1 MTSFDAR
8 RAAAEL
14 RRRLDEH
21 ADPVRAANEQA
32 YLKHQVPHLGVSVP
46 VVRSSVRALLRD
58 EPALSGHDPTTAL
71 VGALWRRPTFE
82 ERLAAVEVL
91 AARPGLVTAAD
102 LPLLERMLRES
113 GTWALVDSLAGD
125 VVGRLVLR
133 DPDEAT
139 LTGTLER
146 WVVDDDFWIRR
157 SALLSQLGRLRRA
170 EATDVDFAPFARWA
184 DTMLDETEFF
194 VRKAIGWVLRE
205 TSKQHPALV
214 VDYVRPRAARMS
226 GVTFR
231 EAVRRLPQDRADE
244 LRGLR

>member
-1 MTSFDAR
+1 MTSFDAG
-8 RAAAEL
+8 RATAEL
-14 RRRLDEH
+14 LRRLDEH
-21 ADPVRAANEQA
+21 ADPVRAVNAQA
-32 YLKHQVPHLGVSVP
+32 YLKHRVPHLGVTVP
-46 VVRSSVRALLRD
+46 VVRSSVLTMLRD
-58 EPALSGHDPTTAL
+58 EPALSGHGPMTAL
-71 VGALWRRPTFE
+71 VGALWLRPTFE

-91 AARPGLVTAAD
+91 AARPALVGTAD

-113 GTWALVDSLAGD
+113 GTWALVDPLAGD

-139 LTGTLER
+139 LTGTLED

-157 SALLSQLGRLRRA
+157 SALLSQLGRVRRA

-184 DTMLDETEFF
+184 DTMLDEKEFF

-205 TSKQHPALV
+205 ASKQHPDRV
-214 VDYVRPRAARMS
+214 VGYVRPRAARMS

-231 EAVRRLPQDRADE
+231 EAVRRLPPDRADE

>member
-1 MTSFDAR
+1 MTSFDAGR
-8 RAAAEL
+8 TAAEL
-14 RRRLDEH
+14 RRRLGEH
-21 ADPVRAANEQA
+21 ADPVRAVNAQA
-32 YLKHQVPHLGVSVP
+32 YLKHQVPHLGVTVP
-46 VVRSSVRALLRD
+46 VVRSSVRTMLRD
-58 EPALSGHDPTTAL
+58 EPALAGHGPMTAL

-91 AARPGLVTAAD
+91 AARPALVGTAD
-102 LPLLERMLRES
+102 LPRLERMLRES
-113 GTWALVDSLAGD
+113 GTWALVDPLAGD

-170 EATDVDFAPFARWA
+170 EATDVDFSSFARWA
-184 DTMLDETEFF
+184 DTMLDEKEFF

-205 TSKQHPALV
+205 SSKQHPDRV

-231 EAVRRLPQDRADE
+231 EAVRRLPPARADE
-244 LRGLR
+244 LRALR